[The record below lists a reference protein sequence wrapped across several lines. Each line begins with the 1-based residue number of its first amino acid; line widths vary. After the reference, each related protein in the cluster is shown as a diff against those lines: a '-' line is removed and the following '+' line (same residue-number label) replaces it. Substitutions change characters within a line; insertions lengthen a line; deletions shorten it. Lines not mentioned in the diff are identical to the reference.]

1 VPMMLNE
8 HEQEY
13 LHALMHR
20 DEQRMSLGWFFMMLL
35 ALGGFI
41 IVIVALLTL
50 REMTDKRIIV
60 MTIPGFVTGL
70 LLIGIA
76 IAGIRRVK
84 ERHLIASILR
94 KLQQTP
100 SEL

>member
-1 VPMMLNE
+1 MLNE

-13 LHALMHR
+13 LQTLMQR
-20 DEQRMSLGWFFMMLL
+20 DEKRMSLGWFFMVLL
-35 ALGGFI
+35 ALGGLI
-41 IVIVALLTL
+41 IAIVAILTL
-50 REMTDKRIIV
+50 REMTDQRAYV
-60 MTIPGFVTGL
+60 MTLPGFIIGL

-100 SEL
+100 SEP